1 MCSKD
6 AFSLPT
12 SAQELRA
19 SVQLPWAN
27 GTDVHLLSVLTS
39 ISSSP
44 QLLSTQEL
52 TVHSFPKWAS
62 SASPLVVVNRRTYK
76 IEWNFTYQVNTW
88 WRKQAF
94 TTEGYRWVKSG
105 QWREFYCPKGHR
117 FWQLLTFCLFNQ
129 PLPSNI
135 HSCKPSSYLRSEIL
149 WQQLHLQLFMPAMN
163 QLLLID
169 WLIFGIN
176 CSIFLT

>member
-1 MCSKD
+1 MEFSMSVCWLSSKLAQGTESVQWIWNVPPQPLVCSKD

-19 SVQLPWAN
+19 SVQLPRAN
-27 GTDVHLLSVLTS
+27 GTDVHLLSVLIS

-52 TVHSFPKWAS
+52 TVHSSPKWAS
-62 SASPLVVVNRRTYK
+62 SASPLVVVNRRMYK

-94 TTEGYRWVKSG
+94 IREGYRWVKSG
-105 QWREFYCPKGHR
+105 QWREFYCLPKAIDFG
-117 FWQLLTFCLFNQ
+117 
-129 PLPSNI
+129 
-135 HSCKPSSYLRSEIL
+135 SY
-149 WQQLHLQLFMPAMN
+149 
-163 QLLLID
+163 
-169 WLIFGIN
+169 
-176 CSIFLT
+176 